1 MTSIVLTLMTRKGR
15 EIHMKINDFQILKK
29 IILFQ
34 LHSLGMI
41 DTFHVLNQ
49 ALRTMNK
56 KETNLVSAQVRLN
69 GPL

>member
-15 EIHMKINDFQILKK
+15 EIHMKTNDFQILKK